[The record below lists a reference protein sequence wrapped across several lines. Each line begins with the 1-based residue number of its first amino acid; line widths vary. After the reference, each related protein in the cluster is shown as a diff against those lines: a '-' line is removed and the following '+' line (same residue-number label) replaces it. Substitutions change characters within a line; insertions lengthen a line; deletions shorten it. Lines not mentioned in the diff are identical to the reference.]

1 MSHRF
6 SVRGFTGRDIVLTVD
21 LQIEDDRSSL
31 EVIGLL
37 PDIVDADFKENFRER
52 FEAVMPND
60 GQTAVW
66 MYVHLG

>member
-1 MSHRF
+1 MSHRL

-37 PDIVDADFKENFRER
+37 P
-52 FEAVMPND
+52 
-60 GQTAVW
+60 T
-66 MYVHLG
+66 